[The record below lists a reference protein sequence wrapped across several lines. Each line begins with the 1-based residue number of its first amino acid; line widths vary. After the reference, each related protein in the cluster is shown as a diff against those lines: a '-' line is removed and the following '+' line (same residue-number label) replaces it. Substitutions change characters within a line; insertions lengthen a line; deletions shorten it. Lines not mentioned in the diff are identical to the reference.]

1 MDFGIADLHEGR
13 RFRLRGDLVRTASVR
28 TMADR
33 VGVGD
38 VYVPKDKGCALHR
51 AGCLTCPDDINV
63 TCKYASKGK
72 GRG

>member
-1 MDFGIADLHEGR
+1 
-13 RFRLRGDLVRTASVR
+13 
-28 TMADR
+28 MADR